1 MNELIEND
9 KINNLSFIET
19 LLFLYS
25 ESKKISIVLLI
36 FIIGWFSY
44 YILSE
49 KFNETS
55 IILTESEDM
64 LFEFDKITN
73 NYLKK
78 NQLSPEELLQQYV
91 LSVSNYSDFLKFF
104 EKQNL
109 IEFQN
114 LDQVYNM
121 INVNKDGE
129 VYEFTLNFNE
139 VYDQNTI
146 EKFTLNYLK
155 YTHEN
160 ILKDIMNNISI
171 EIESVKKEIMDLQN
185 KDQIIKKYKADNS
198 KFFFKKFVN
207 IDKLKYSKKI
217 KLIKENLYIAK
228 KLGYKKPAKQIES
241 YLVSSIFNIEEN
253 EIGETANN
261 EDFTN
266 KFSII
271 DYVDSTA
278 IPHFFLGTDILEE
291 YLKVLNQDLNNIE
304 ISTSQNY
311 PEIYVASTIEDV
323 SYDKNYIDSLIELEK
338 RLDLIKS
345 VNKKISN
352 VKTTEKKLVA
362 FNEKKIKTIKVS
374 QSYRISFI
382 IIIFLGLFFGIIL
395 VFFLKIIKTSKVRI
409 NPLI

>member
-9 KINNLSFIET
+9 KIKNLSFIET
-19 LLFLYS
+19 LLFIYS
-25 ESKKISIVLLI
+25 ESIKISIVLLI
-36 FIIGWFSY
+36 FILGWFSY
-44 YILSE
+44 FFLSE

-55 IILTESEDM
+55 IILTKAEDM
-64 LFEFDKITN
+64 VFEFDKITR
-73 NYLKK
+73 NYLNK
-78 NQLSPEELLQQYV
+78 NQLSPEELLEQYA
-91 LSVSNYSDFLKFF
+91 LSVSNFSVFSKFF

-114 LDQVYNM
+114 LDQAYNM
-121 INVNKDGE
+121 INLNKDGE
-129 VYEFTLNFNE
+129 VYEFTINYTEF
-139 VYDQNTI
+139 YDQNTI
-146 EKFTLNYLK
+146 EKFTLNYLE

-160 ILKDIMNNISI
+160 ILKNIMNNISI
-171 EIESVKKEIMDLQN
+171 DTESIKKEIVDLQN

-198 KFFFKKFVN
+198 KYLVKKLAN
-207 IDKLKYSKKI
+207 IDKLKYSKKV
-217 KLIKENLYIAK
+217 KMIKENLNLAK

-241 YLVSSIFNIEEN
+241 YLVSSILNIEEN
-253 EIGETANN
+253 EMGETANN

-278 IPHFFLGTDILEE
+278 IPHFFLGSDILEE

-311 PEIYVASTIEDV
+311 PEIYVSSTIEDV
-323 SYDKNYIDSLIELEK
+323 SYDKNYINTLIELET
-338 RLDLIKS
+338 RLDSIKS
-345 VNKKISN
+345 VNKKMSN
-352 VKTTEKKLVA
+352 VKTTEKKLVG

-374 QSYRISFI
+374 QNYRISFVISI
-382 IIIFLGLFFGIIL
+382 ILGLFFGIIL

-409 NPLI
+409 NPFI